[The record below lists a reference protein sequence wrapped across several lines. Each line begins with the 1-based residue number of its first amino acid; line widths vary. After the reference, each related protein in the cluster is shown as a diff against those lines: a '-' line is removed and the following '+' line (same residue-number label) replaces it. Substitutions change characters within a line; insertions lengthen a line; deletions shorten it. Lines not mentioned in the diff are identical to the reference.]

1 MGVTLGCLTC
11 CCCILVPLRLSDPS
25 LSPLYP
31 ALQCEGGQVYEACGP
46 TCPPTCHDHDPEP
59 GWHCQAV
66 ACVEGCFC
74 PEGTLLHGGCVG
86 LE

>member
-1 MGVTLGCLTC
+1 MLPRVLRVYHLGLAY
-11 CCCILVPLRLSDPS
+11 LLMPLHHLDPS

-46 TCPPTCHDHDPEP
+46 ICPSTCHDHGTEP

-74 PEGTLLHGGCVG
+74 PEGTLLHGG
-86 LE
+86 